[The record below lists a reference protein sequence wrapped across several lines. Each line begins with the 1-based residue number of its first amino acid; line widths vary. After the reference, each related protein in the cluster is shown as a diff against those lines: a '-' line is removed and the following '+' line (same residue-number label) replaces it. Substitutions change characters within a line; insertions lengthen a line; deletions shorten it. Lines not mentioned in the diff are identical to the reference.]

1 MQPPATPACLEAV
14 AIDHGASV
22 LAEQRRVGPRADDF
36 QTTFA
41 AAYLDPDAQVP
52 VEAVR
57 AYQIGAT
64 PLLWWNPARTAAV
77 VNAAVLSDLAVVD
90 ATGLGAGVAAPVGAL
105 TELGLGRIG
114 GRALVKFLLHA
125 RVIATYVHIGAE
137 LCLTDEH
144 DGPDGY
150 RVRVTG
156 HHTYF
161 TNSKHVAPLA
171 FTVTI
176 DPAGQIAVRGG

>member
-1 MQPPATPACLEAV
+1 MQPPAAPACLEQLAV
-14 AIDHGASV
+14 EHSASV
-22 LAEQRRVGPRADDF
+22 LSEQRRVGPRADDF
-36 QTTFA
+36 QTAFA
-41 AAYLDPDAQVP
+41 AAYLDPDVQVP

-64 PLLWWNPARTAAV
+64 PLLWWNVGRTAAV

-90 ATGLGAGVAAPVGAL
+90 ATRLDAGVDAPVGGL
-105 TELGLGRIG
+105 TELGLGKIG

-161 TNSKHVAPLA
+161 TSSKHVVPLA
-171 FTVTI
+171 FSVTV
-176 DPAGQIAVRGG
+176 DPAGQIAVHGG